1 MWISNIEIH
10 DFRAFQNYIDIELS
24 QNITC
29 ISGHNGIGKST
40 ILAIL
45 SNCGELKKDDAKH
58 INGSL
63 FRGEFSDII
72 VGDRE
77 YDTTG
82 EKAILTFQ
90 NVPKINAEI
99 TDRSILVDKLHFRA
113 LFQKE
118 RYRLL
123 PLIIEGKR
131 ETESKLKWPTY
142 YLGLSRLYPVGEA
155 KTKSRKNL
163 PRNIETELITLHKE
177 ILSLDFGDNLQAR
190 TIGIQEVSRHKTG
203 FKSNQYSDTANSS
216 GQDNVG
222 QIILSVLSFK
232 KLKEK
237 DPSNYH
243 GGILLIDELDA
254 TLHPAAQRKLFD
266 YLYQQSVELKL
277 QIVFTT
283 HSLSLLEYITLT
295 RQKKKNTTNIKISY
309 LTRRSD
315 GVHEKANPS
324 KEFFINDLNDT
335 YTGAISKINK
345 VKVLT
350 EDSIARWFIK
360 ELFDFKKFS
369 PSIDLLDINISW
381 SHIIN
386 LVKSDIETFKNYIT
400 ILDPDINKTENI
412 SSLRKM
418 IIGLPLTVDEPLSNI
433 LILPGTSPNYPN
445 IEKMLWE
452 YIDDIPDTHQFFDD
466 PIISDRNWTKRLV
479 MRDGPESE
487 RYKTY
492 DDTMKYKKWFEE
504 NRYFIEI
511 LMKYWVNDNEEIVTE
526 FVDKFK
532 SIYGKISKDINV

>member
-1 MWISNIEIH
+1 M
-10 DFRAFQNYIDIELS
+10 
-24 QNITC
+24 
-29 ISGHNGIGKST
+29 
-40 ILAIL
+40 
-45 SNCGELKKDDAKH
+45 
-58 INGSL
+58 
-63 FRGEFSDII
+63 
-72 VGDRE
+72 
-77 YDTTG
+77 
-82 EKAILTFQ
+82 
-90 NVPKINAEI
+90 
-99 TDRSILVDKLHFRA
+99 
-113 LFQKE
+113 
-118 RYRLL
+118 
-123 PLIIEGKR
+123 
-131 ETESKLKWPTY
+131 
-142 YLGLSRLYPVGEA
+142 
-155 KTKSRKNL
+155 
-163 PRNIETELITLHKE
+163 
-177 ILSLDFGDNLQAR
+177 
-190 TIGIQEVSRHKTG
+190 
-203 FKSNQYSDTANSS
+203 
-216 GQDNVG
+216 
-222 QIILSVLSFK
+222 
-232 KLKEK
+232 
-237 DPSNYH
+237 
-243 GGILLIDELDA
+243 
-254 TLHPAAQRKLFD
+254 
-266 YLYQQSVELKL
+266 
-277 QIVFTT
+277 
-283 HSLSLLEYITLT
+283 
-295 RQKKKNTTNIKISY
+295 
-309 LTRRSD
+309 
-315 GVHEKANPS
+315 
-324 KEFFINDLNDT
+324 
-335 YTGAISKINK
+335 
-345 VKVLT
+345 T

-452 YIDDIPDTHQFFDD
+452 YIDDIPDTHQFFND